1 MSLALPKTE
10 PRLTPPLAPEE
21 EYQPPPSLLMY
32 LAGFIVTFCGL
43 YPVMLTL
50 EDPSFTM
57 LILSLTVIGF
67 LVSYVSCQ
75 QNIASRTIEFPAA
88 IIFCGVCLLTFM
100 SNTSLPLL
108 APASIEDDRAKSI
121 AVLLTWMVVFRSFTL
136 TTDGRLLFCC
146 VPTIALTGL
155 ISTMNSDPVLLN
167 LFLVFLAS
175 ATFMVVH
182 ENFTRGRQ
190 SVTGL
195 KKTHLKK
202 AMLAG
207 QFQITALC
215 CVGAI
220 ILANVVVGP
229 MRTVGSSLVFASA
242 LPVQRSNQQQQRQSS
257 TSRFSEQDEYT
268 VATGPVRLSDQVV
281 MRVRAETGAYWR
293 GTTRDE
299 YTGRGWRNRFPANQR
314 LEPIR
319 GRSGTEIP
327 LDIPRTRSFYEIVNF
342 DLPENELTQVGENSM
357 RLHQSIRLEPGG
369 IFNDIYGASEVRE
382 VRTGEIRALASQTG
396 TIHLE
401 ESLTASWYEVVSEV
415 PVWTPETLKA
425 ASQNYPPIIRQYYLQ
440 LPVESE
446 AMDRVRALSEEVTR
460 DKPTAYE
467 KVVALMEWLGQ
478 NCKYNTDTPAAPAN
492 TDVVEHFIFDRRVG
506 YCDSFATALA
516 VMCRS
521 IGIPART
528 ASGFLPGE
536 LDAQTQQY
544 QVRERDKHMWTEVFF
559 PGVGWIT
566 FDPTENAEDIS
577 PTSEKKRDTSFWNAL
592 IGFMFKRGWLP
603 PLALFAFIV
612 MLAYVIKVEVLDKIR
627 RQRALANPL
636 QLPATNMAIVETY
649 DEACKL
655 LAKKG
660 LPRSP
665 ASTASEYLE
674 GTGRHLERWREA
686 QEALE
691 RLTALLVRSR
701 YSREEASEED
711 VRIAR
716 IALEAIAASLKPVN
730 RKEMA
735 VALSSAAK
743 GS

>member
-1 MSLALPKTE
+1 MSVALPKTE
-10 PRLTPPLAPEE
+10 SQPTPPPRNEE

-43 YPVMLTL
+43 YPVTLTL

-67 LVSYVSCQ
+67 LVSYISCQ
-75 QNIASRTIEFPAA
+75 QNISSRTIEFPAA
-88 IIFCGVCLLTFM
+88 IIFCGVCLLTFI
-100 SNTSLPLL
+100 SDTSLPLL

-167 LFLVFLAS
+167 LFLVFLAA

-182 ENFTRGRQ
+182 ENFARGRQ

-215 CVGAI
+215 CAGAI
-220 ILANVVVGP
+220 IFANIIVGP
-229 MRTVGSSLVFASA
+229 MRTVGSTLVFAGA
-242 LPVQRSNQQQQRQSS
+242 LPVQRSSQQEQRQTS
-257 TSRFSEQDEYT
+257 TSRFSEQDEYA

-281 MRVRAETGAYWR
+281 MRVRAEAGAYWR

-357 RLHQSIRLEPGG
+357 RLKQSIRLEPGG
-369 IFNDIYGASEVRE
+369 IFNDIYGASEIRE
-382 VRTGEIRALASQTG
+382 IRISEIRAVASQTG
-396 TIHLE
+396 TVHLE
-401 ESLTASWYEVVSEV
+401 EALTASWYEVVSEM

-425 ASQNYPPIIRQYYLQ
+425 ASKSYPPIIRQYYLQ
-440 LPVESE
+440 LPVDSE
-446 AMDRVRALSEEVTR
+446 AMDRVRALSEEVTS
-460 DKPTAYE
+460 DKQTAYE
-467 KVVALMEWLGQ
+467 KVVALMQWLGQ

-492 TDVVEHFIFDRRVG
+492 TDVVEHFLFTQREG

-536 LDAQTQQY
+536 LDVQSQQY

-577 PTSEKKRDTSFWNAL
+577 PSREKKNASFWGSL
-592 IGFMFKRGWLP
+592 VSFMFKRGWLP

-612 MLAYVIKVEVLDKIR
+612 MLAYVIKVEILDKLR
-627 RQRALANPL
+627 RNRTLANPL
-636 QLPATNMAIVETY
+636 QLPATNMTIVETY
-649 DEACKL
+649 DEACRL

-660 LPRSP
+660 LPRSE
-665 ASTASEYLE
+665 ALTASEYLQ
-674 GTGRHLERWREA
+674 GTVKQLERWREA

-691 RLTALLVRSR
+691 RLTALLNRFR
-701 YSREEASEED
+701 YSREVASEED
-711 VRIAR
+711 VRIAKS
-716 IALEAIAASLKPVN
+716 ALAALAASLKPVK
-730 RKEMA
+730 RTEMA
-735 VALSSAAK
+735 VALSSMAK
-743 GS
+743 GA